1 MTPPLATVEPVGVRT
16 CVPPPAGQRRRQ
28 TTITAVR
35 LAVVGFVA
43 ALVVA
48 VAASSPAAAQDSNS
62 LREIDP
68 PNGAE
73 LEESPTVITLSFNQ
87 EIADD
92 QVPTVDLSCGGQP
105 QATGLPE
112 VDNDGL
118 IVTTTITNPLP
129 AASCFIAWFLR
140 DGLGQVIVSDTS
152 SFRVINDPPSTTVAT
167 GTATDTGATTT
178 TDPFIRQDA
187 NPATTGTLEP
197 ENQGSTGGAI
207 WFGRLLS
214 TLGILV
220 IFGGLAIISV
230 GWPEGPEYLV
240 TVRFFRLAWVIA
252 LVGTLIYL
260 IAFAA
265 DFNDSS
271 FGAAMS
277 PGAWLDLK
285 DAGWAGRGALLRLV
299 FVIACWYVVSR
310 PEHIIDPATAM
321 WGWGIPLATVAV
333 TALTR
338 VEGQWPALGYL
349 VSVAHLLAVGVWVG
363 GAALVSRVVLA
374 GPGED
379 DLVQATRAFSK
390 VSIPAI
396 IVASATGIIQVW
408 RLDGGN
414 LFGSNHG
421 RVLLLKVIAV
431 AVMLAVALAAR
442 QQVAMR
448 LDRAHE
454 LTPALADRFKRAFGT
469 EAALGVV
476 VLAFSGWMLTLTP
489 PKVDPLANEVYI
501 DAMVFVHEPTGLDA
515 TVRVGPGT
523 AGPTGLRVDVESPE
537 EGITSLVLRFV
548 PPENSGAF
556 IVEQAIPLT
565 GSGTAY
571 LDDSIGLP
579 LNAAGIWTLE
589 LSASTATG
597 VLEGAQYTFELR
609 NPDGTQATTTIAQV
623 TGDVSISVVDQQPT
637 TTAPFATTTAPTT
650 TTTTIP

>member
-1 MTPPLATVEPVGVRT
+1 MGFAAVLVTALVGVL
-16 CVPPPAGQRRRQ
+16 AG
-28 TTITAVR
+28 
-35 LAVVGFVA
+35 
-43 ALVVA
+43 
-48 VAASSPAAAQDSNS
+48 SSPALAQDSNS

-68 PNGAE
+68 PDGAE
-73 LEESPTVITLSFNQ
+73 LDVSPTVITLSFDQ

-92 QVPTVDLSCGGQP
+92 HVPTVDLSCGGQP
-105 QATGLPE
+105 QPTGLPE
-112 VDNDGL
+112 VDGDG
-118 IVTTTITNPLP
+118 IVVTATVDEPLP
-129 AASCFIAWFLR
+129 ANACLIAYSLR
-140 DGLGQVIVSDTS
+140 DGLGNNLVIGTS
-152 SFRVINDPPSTTVAT
+152 SFRVLNDPPSTTAQADDGE
-167 GTATDTGATTT
+167 GTAPPT
-178 TDPFIRQDA
+178 TDAFIRQDA
-187 NPATTGTLEP
+187 NPATTGTIAP

-240 TVRFFRLAWVIA
+240 TVRFFRFAWGLA

-271 FGAAMS
+271 FGAAIS
-277 PGAWLDLK
+277 PSAWLDLK
-285 DAGWAGRGALLRLV
+285 DAGWAGRGAILRLV
-299 FVIACWYVVSR
+299 LLLACWYVVSR

-321 WGWGIPLATVAV
+321 WGWGIPLATMAV

-338 VEGQWPALGYL
+338 VEGPLPALGYL
-349 VSVAHLLAVGVWVG
+349 VSVAHLLAVGVWLG

-379 DLVQATRAFSK
+379 DLVQATRAFAK

-442 QQVAMR
+442 QQVTMR

-454 LTPALADRFKRAFGT
+454 LTAPLADRFKRAFGT

-489 PKVDPLANEVYI
+489 PKIDPLANEVYL

-523 AGPTGLRVDVESPE
+523 AGPTGLRVDVDSPE
-537 EGITSLVLRFV
+537 EGISRLLLRFV
-548 PPENSGAF
+548 PPAGSDAF
-556 IVEQAIPLT
+556 IVEQEIPLT
-565 GSGTAY
+565 GAGTAY

-597 VLEGAQYTFELR
+597 VLEAAQYTFELR
-609 NPDGTQATTTIAQV
+609 LPDGSQVTTTVPQV
-623 TGDVSISVVDQQPT
+623 TSDVSVSVVEPLAT
-637 TTAPFATTTAPTT
+637 TTAPFATSTT
-650 TTTTIP
+650 TTTLPPESTVP

>member
-1 MTPPLATVEPVGVRT
+1 MVVVVPVLAAVVATVALLLG
-16 CVPPPAGQRRRQ
+16 
-28 TTITAVR
+28 
-35 LAVVGFVA
+35 A
-43 ALVVA
+43 A
-48 VAASSPAAAQDSNS
+48 PAAAQDTNS

-73 LEESPTVITLSFNQ
+73 LDQSPTVITLSFNQ
-87 EIADD
+87 EIGDD
-92 QVPTVDLSCGGQP
+92 HVPSIDLVCGGQA
-105 QATGLPE
+105 QALGLPE
-112 VDNDGL
+112 VDADSVR
-118 IVTTTITNPLP
+118 VTATVTNPLP
-129 AASCFIAWFLR
+129 ASTCLVAWFLR
-140 DGLGQVIVSDTS
+140 DGLGEVIANDTS
-152 SFRVINDPPSTTVAT
+152 SFRVLTDPPSTTAAT
-167 GTATDTGATTT
+167 GSTPEGSVTAT
-178 TDPFIRQDA
+178 TDPFIRQTA
-187 NPATTGTLEP
+187 NPAETGTVEP
-197 ENQGSTGGAI
+197 ANQGSTGGAI

-271 FGAAMS
+271 FGSAIS
-277 PGAWLDLK
+277 PSAWLDLK
-285 DAGWAGRGALLRLV
+285 DAGWAGRGAILRLV
-299 FVIACWYVVSR
+299 LVIACWYVVSR
-310 PEHIIDPATAM
+310 PEHIIDPTTAM

-338 VEGQWPALGYL
+338 VEGPWAALGYL
-349 VSVAHLLAVGVWVG
+349 VNVAHLLAVAVWLG

-396 IVASATGIIQVW
+396 IVASVTGIIQVW

-442 QQVAMR
+442 QQVTMR

-454 LTPALADRFKRAFGT
+454 LTAPLADRFKRAFGT

-489 PKVDPLANEVYI
+489 PKIDPLANEVYL
-501 DAMVFVHEPTGLDA
+501 DAMTFVHQPTGLDA

-523 AGPTGLRVDVESPE
+523 AGPTGLRVDVDAPE
-537 EGITSLVLRFV
+537 EGITSLVLRFI
-548 PPENSGAF
+548 PPEGSGAF

-565 GSGTAY
+565 GTGTAY
-571 LDDSIGLP
+571 LDNSIGLP
-579 LNAAGIWTLE
+579 LDAAGTWTLE
-589 LSASTATG
+589 LSAATATG
-597 VLEGAQYTFELR
+597 VLEGAQYTFQLTAPE
-609 NPDGTQATTTIAQV
+609 GTPTASTAVPQATSE
-623 TGDVSISVVDQQPT
+623 VSVSVVEQTT

-650 TTTTIP
+650 TAPTTVP

>member
-1 MTPPLATVEPVGVRT
+1 
-16 CVPPPAGQRRRQ
+16 
-28 TTITAVR
+28 
-35 LAVVGFVA
+35 VVGLAA
-43 ALVVA
+43 ALAA
-48 VAASSPAAAQDSNS
+48 VLAGASPAAAQDTNS

-73 LEESPTVITLSFNQ
+73 LEQSPTVITLSFNQ
-87 EIADD
+87 EIGDD
-92 QVPTVDLSCGGQP
+92 HIPTVDLSCGGQP

-112 VDNDGL
+112 VDGDGL
-118 IVTTTITNPLP
+118 VVTATVTNPLP
-129 AASCFIAWFLR
+129 ATSCLIAWFLR
-140 DGLGQVIVSDTS
+140 DGLGEIITSDTS
-152 SFRVINDPPSTTVAT
+152 SFRVLNDPPSAT
-167 GTATDTGATTT
+167 AAAGDTEATGATGATAT

-187 NPATTGTLEP
+187 NPATTGTLDP

-240 TVRFFRLAWVIA
+240 TVRYFRLAWGIA
-252 LVGTLIYL
+252 LIGTLIYL

-285 DAGWAGRGALLRLV
+285 DAGWAGRGAVLRLV
-299 FVIACWYVVSR
+299 LVIACWYVVSR
-310 PEHIIDPATAM
+310 PERIIDPATAM

-338 VEGQWPALGYL
+338 VEGPWPALGFI
-349 VSVAHLLAVGVWVG
+349 VNVAHLLAAGVWVG

-442 QQVAMR
+442 QQVTMR

-454 LTPALADRFKRAFGT
+454 LTAPLADRFKRAFGT

-489 PKVDPLANEVYI
+489 PKVDPLANEVYL

-515 TVRVGPGT
+515 TVRVGPGI
-523 AGPTGLRVDVESPE
+523 AGPTGLRVDVDAPE

-565 GSGTAY
+565 GAGTAY

-609 NPDGTQATTTIAQV
+609 LPDGTQVTTIAPQV
-623 TGDVSISVVDQQPT
+623 TSDVSVSVVEQTT
-637 TTAPFATTTAPTT
+637 TTAPFATSTT
-650 TTTTIP
+650 TTTLPVETTEP

>member
-1 MTPPLATVEPVGVRT
+1 M
-16 CVPPPAGQRRRQ
+16 RRRQ
-28 TTITAVR
+28 TAITFLRVT
-35 LAVVGFVA
+35 VVAFVA
-43 ALVVA
+43 VLAAAFAVLVG
-48 VAASSPAAAQDSNS
+48 AAPAAAQDTNS

-87 EIADD
+87 EIAEDH
-92 QVPTVDLSCGGQP
+92 VPSISLVCGGQA
-105 QATGLPE
+105 QGLGLPE
-112 VDNDGL
+112 IDADG
-118 IVTTTITNPLP
+118 IVVTATVTSPLP
-129 AASCFIAWFLR
+129 ATTCLVAWFLR
-140 DGLGQVIVSDTS
+140 DGLGEVIANDTS
-152 SFRVINDPPSTTVAT
+152 SFRVLNDPPSTTA
-167 GTATDTGATTT
+167 ATDGTSDPAATAT

-240 TVRFFRLAWVIA
+240 TVRFFRVAWVIA
-252 LVGTLIYL
+252 LIGTLLYL
-260 IAFAA
+260 VAFAA
-265 DFNDSS
+265 DFNGSS
-271 FGAAMS
+271 FGSAMS
-277 PGAWLDLK
+277 PGAWLDLN

-299 FVIACWYVVSR
+299 LVGACWYVVSR

-321 WGWGIPLATVAV
+321 WGWGIPLATIAA

-338 VEGQWPALGYL
+338 VEGPWAALGYL
-349 VSVAHLLAVGVWVG
+349 VNVAHLLAVGVWVG

-396 IVASATGIIQVW
+396 LVASGTGIIQVW

-442 QQVAMR
+442 QQVTMR

-454 LTPALADRFKRAFGT
+454 LTAPLADRFKRAFGT

-489 PKVDPLANEVYI
+489 PKIDPLANEVYL
-501 DAMVFVHEPTGLDA
+501 DAMVFQHDTTGLDA
-515 TVRVGPGT
+515 TVRVGPGV
-523 AGPTGLRVDVESPE
+523 AGPTGLRVDVEAPE
-537 EGITSLVLRFV
+537 EGITELVLRFI

-556 IVEQAIPLT
+556 IVEQEIPLT
-565 GSGTAY
+565 GAGTAY

-579 LNAAGIWTLE
+579 LNAGGVWTLE
-589 LSASTATG
+589 LSAATATG
-597 VLEGAQYTFELR
+597 RLDGARYTFELR
-609 NPDGTQATTTIAQV
+609 LPDGTQATTTLPQV
-623 TGDVSISVVDQQPT
+623 SSDVSVSILEQTPS
-637 TTAPFATTTAPTT
+637 TAPFATTTAPPLPTNPPIST
-650 TTTTIP
+650 SPP

>member
-1 MTPPLATVEPVGVRT
+1 MRT
-16 CVPPPAGQRRRQ
+16 CVPPPAVHGRRPVTVTVAR
-28 TTITAVR
+28 IVA
-35 LAVVGFVA
+35 VGFVA
-43 ALVVA
+43 TLAAVVVAGASVA
-48 VAASSPAAAQDSNS
+48 VAQDANAVSEIIPA
-62 LREIDP
+62 
-68 PNGAE
+68 NGAE
-73 LEESPTVITLSFNQ
+73 LEQSPATITISFQQ
-87 EIADD
+87 EITDD
-92 QVPTVDLSCGGQP
+92 QVPTIDLSCGGQP

-112 VDNDGL
+112 VDSDGL
-118 IVTTTITNPLP
+118 IVTATVTNPLP
-129 AASCFIAWFLR
+129 ATSCLIAYSLR
-140 DGLGQVIVSDTS
+140 DGLGNNLVIGTS
-152 SFRVINDPPSTTVAT
+152 SFRVLTDPPSTTAPT
-167 GTATDTGATTT
+167 GAAATDTPTT
-178 TDPFIRQDA
+178 TDPFIRQTA
-187 NPATTGTLEP
+187 NPATTGTLEA

-220 IFGGLAIISV
+220 IFGGLALISV

-240 TVRFFRLAWVIA
+240 TVRFFRVVWIVA
-252 LVGTLIYL
+252 LIGTLIYL

-271 FGAAMS
+271 FGSAMS

-285 DAGWAGRGALLRLV
+285 DAGWAGRGAILRLV
-299 FVIACWYVVSR
+299 LVAACWYVVSR

-338 VEGQWPALGYL
+338 VEGPWAALGYL
-349 VSVAHLLAVGVWVG
+349 VNVAHLLAVGVWIG
-363 GAALVSRVVLA
+363 GAMLVSRVVLA

-379 DLVQATRAFSK
+379 DLVQATRAFGK

-396 IVASATGIIQVW
+396 LVASVTGIIQVW

-431 AVMLAVALAAR
+431 AVMVFVALAAR
-442 QQVAMR
+442 QQVTMR

-454 LTPALADRFKRAFGT
+454 LTAPLADRFKRAFGT

-489 PKVDPLANEVYI
+489 PKIDPLANERYL

-523 AGPTGLRVDVESPE
+523 AGPTGLRVDVETPAD
-537 EGITSLVLRFV
+537 GITSLVLRFV
-548 PPENSGAF
+548 PPEGSGAY

-565 GSGTAY
+565 GAGTAY

-579 LNAAGIWTLE
+579 LDAAGIWTLE

-597 VLEGAQYTFELR
+597 VLDGAKYTFELR
-609 NPDGTQATTTIAQV
+609 LPDGSQASTTVPVV
-623 TGDVSISVVDQQPT
+623 TAPVNVTVVDGTT
-637 TTAPFATTTAPTT
+637 TTAPFATTTAVSTT
-650 TTTTIP
+650 TTTVP

>member
-1 MTPPLATVEPVGVRT
+1 MRT
-16 CVPPPAGQRRRQ
+16 CVPPPAGNRRRQ

-35 LAVVGFVA
+35 LVVVGFAA
-43 ALVVA
+43 AL
-48 VAASSPAAAQDSNS
+48 AATLTGASLASAQDSNNV
-62 LREIDP
+62 REINP
-68 PNGAE
+68 ANGVE
-73 LEESPTVITLSFNQ
+73 LEESPTVITLSFDQ

-92 QVPTVDLSCGGQP
+92 HVPTVDLSCGGQP

-112 VDNDGL
+112 VDSDGL
-118 IVTTTITNPLP
+118 IVTATVTSPLP
-129 AASCFIAWFLR
+129 ATTCLIAYSLR
-140 DGLGQVIVSDTS
+140 DELGNNLVTPGTS
-152 SFRVINDPPSTTVAT
+152 SFRVLNDPP
-167 GTATDTGATTT
+167 ATTAEAADTDDAGTTAT
-178 TDPFIRQDA
+178 TDPFIRQPA
-187 NPATTGTLEP
+187 NPATTSSIDA
-197 ENQGSTGGAI
+197 ENQGSTGGAV

-220 IFGGLAIISV
+220 IFGGLTIISV

-240 TVRFFRLAWVIA
+240 TVRFFRFAWAVA
-252 LVGTLIYL
+252 LGGTLIYL

-265 DFNDSS
+265 DFNGSS

-277 PGAWLDLK
+277 PGSWLDLK
-285 DAGWAGRGALLRLV
+285 DAGWAGRGAILRLV
-299 FVIACWYVVSR
+299 LVLACWYVVSR

-338 VEGQWPALGYL
+338 VEGAWAALGYL

-379 DLVQATRAFSK
+379 DLVQATRTFSK
-390 VSIPAI
+390 VSVPAI

-421 RVLLLKVIAV
+421 RVLLLKVIVV

-442 QQVAMR
+442 QQVTMR

-454 LTPALADRFKRAFGT
+454 LTAPLADRFKRAFGT
-469 EAALGVV
+469 EAVLGVV

-489 PKVDPLANEVYI
+489 PKIDPLANEVYL
-501 DAMVFVHEPTGLDA
+501 DAMVFVHDPTGLDA
-515 TVRVGPGT
+515 TVRVGPGL

-556 IVEQAIPLT
+556 IVEQAIPLS
-565 GSGTAY
+565 GAGTAY

-579 LNAAGIWTLE
+579 LNAAGVWTLE
-589 LSASTATG
+589 LSASTTTG
-597 VLEGAQYTFELR
+597 VLERAQYTFELR
-609 NPDGTQATTTIAQV
+609 LPDGTQATTIAPQV
-623 TGDVSISVVDQQPT
+623 TADVNVSIVEQTT
-637 TTAPFATTTAPTT
+637 TTAPFATTTAPPTT
-650 TTTTIP
+650 PPTSAP

>member
-1 MTPPLATVEPVGVRT
+1 MTPSLATVEPVGVRT
-16 CVPPPAGQRRRQ
+16 CVPPPAGIRRRQ

-35 LAVVGFVA
+35 IVVMGFAAAIVALVA
-43 ALVVA
+43 AA
-48 VAASSPAAAQDSNS
+48 PAAAQDSNN
-62 LREIDP
+62 LREISP
-68 PNGAE
+68 ANGVE
-73 LEESPTVITLSFNQ
+73 LEESPTVITMSFDQ

-92 QVPTVDLSCGGQP
+92 HVPTVDLSCGGQP

-112 VDNDGL
+112 VDGDGL
-118 IVTTTITNPLP
+118 VVTATVTNPLP
-129 AASCFIAWFLR
+129 ATTCLIAYSLR
-140 DGLGQVIVSDTS
+140 DGLGNNLVIGTS
-152 SFRVINDPPSTTVAT
+152 SFRVLNDPPSTTAAAAES
-167 GTATDTGATTT
+167 GDTAAPPT
-178 TDPFIRQDA
+178 TDPFIRAPA
-187 NPATTGTLEP
+187 NPATTGSVGNA
-197 ENQGSTGGAI
+197 ENQGSTGGAV

-214 TLGILV
+214 TIGILV
-220 IFGGLAIISV
+220 IFGGLTIISV

-240 TVRFFRLAWVIA
+240 TVRFFRFAWAIA

-265 DFNDSS
+265 QFNDSS

-277 PGAWLDLK
+277 PSSWLDLT

-299 FVIACWYVVSR
+299 LVIACWYVVSR

-321 WGWGIPLATVAV
+321 WGWGIPLATVAAA
-333 TALTR
+333 ALTR
-338 VEGQWPALGYL
+338 VEGSLAALGYL
-349 VSVAHLLAVGVWVG
+349 VNVVHLLAAGVWVG

-390 VSIPAI
+390 VSMPAI
-396 IVASATGIIQVW
+396 VVVSVTGIFQVW
-408 RLDGGN
+408 RLDGAD

-421 RVLLLKVIAV
+421 RVLLLKVIVV

-442 QQVAMR
+442 QQVTMR

-454 LTPALADRFKRAFGT
+454 LTAPLADRFKRAFGT

-489 PKVDPLANEVYI
+489 PKVDPLANEVFL

-515 TVRVGPGT
+515 TVRVGPGL
-523 AGPTGLRVDVESPE
+523 AGPTGLRVDVESPD
-537 EGITSLVLRFV
+537 EGISRLLLRFI

-556 IVEQAIPLT
+556 IVEQEIPLT
-565 GSGTAY
+565 GAGTAY

-579 LNAAGIWTLE
+579 LNAAGVWTLE

-597 VLEGAQYTFELR
+597 VLENARYTFELR
-609 NPDGTQATTTIAQV
+609 LPDGTQVTTTAPQV
-623 TGDVSISVVDQQPT
+623 TVDVNISIVEQTT
-637 TTAPFATTTAPTT
+637 TTAPFATTTAAPTT
-650 TTTTIP
+650 VP